1 MYIFVIARFAA
12 VHKSKILV
20 PSALGEPNPCPPCTP
35 LKPSGAFPYMSIEI
49 TTNNYS
55 SGETVEM

>member
-20 PSALGEPNPCPPCTP
+20 PSALGEPNPRPPCTP
-35 LKPSGAFPYMSIEI
+35 LKPSGAFSTCPLKSPH
-49 TTNNYS
+49 TNKYS
-55 SGETVEM
+55 SDVL